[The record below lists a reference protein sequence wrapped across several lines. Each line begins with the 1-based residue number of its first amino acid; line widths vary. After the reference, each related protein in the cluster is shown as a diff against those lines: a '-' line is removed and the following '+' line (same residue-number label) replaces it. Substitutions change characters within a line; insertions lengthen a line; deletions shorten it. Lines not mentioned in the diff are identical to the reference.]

1 VGYPCGYKSSNNNNP
16 NKFLQEVTNMSQVN
30 PYPRIKLPHTVIVK
44 APGLLPML
52 YTVRELAD
60 ELSMPERTLRD
71 WLLHGA
77 PHTRDRLGH
86 IWVNGQAFAGWVLSQ
101 RKKAPGPRLKPNEGY
116 CLFCN
121 RIVIVF
127 NPTRRSSA
135 GKLVYIQG
143 LCPHC
148 NGKVSRGARR
158 DSAQ

>member
-1 VGYPCGYKSSNNNNP
+1 
-16 NKFLQEVTNMSQVN
+16 MSQYLST
-30 PYPRIKLPHTVIVK
+30 PHTKLPHAVIVR

-52 YTVRELAD
+52 YKVHELAD

-71 WLLHGA
+71 WLHHGA

-86 IWVNGQAFAGWVLSQ
+86 IWVDGQVFMAWVVSQ
-101 RKKAPGPRLKPNEGY
+101 RKKSTRVKLQPGEGY
-116 CLFCN
+116 CMNCN
-121 RIVIVF
+121 RVVMILHPIHH
-127 NPTRRSSA
+127 PSS

-143 LCPHC
+143 VCPQC

>member
-1 VGYPCGYKSSNNNNP
+1 MSLYLSN
-16 NKFLQEVTNMSQVN
+16 
-30 PYPRIKLPHTVIVK
+30 PRTKLPHAVIVK

-71 WLLHGA
+71 WLHHGA

-86 IWVNGQAFAGWVLSQ
+86 IWVDGQAFTAWVSSE
-101 RKKAPGPRLKPNEGY
+101 RKKDTRVRLQPGQGY
-116 CLFCN
+116 CMNCN
-121 RIVIVF
+121 RIVMMLH
-127 NPTRRSSA
+127 PARRPSV

-143 LCPHC
+143 VCPHC
-148 NGKVSRGARR
+148 NGKVSRGARC

>member
-1 VGYPCGYKSSNNNNP
+1 
-16 NKFLQEVTNMSQVN
+16 MSLDLSF
-30 PYPRIKLPHTVIVK
+30 PRIKLPHHVIVK

-86 IWVNGQAFAGWVLSQ
+86 IWVNGQAFAAWALSQ
-101 RKKAPGPRLKPNEGY
+101 RRKAPGSRLNPGEGY
-116 CLFCN
+116 CMFCN
-121 RIVIVF
+121 RIVRVLYPI
-127 NPTRRSSA
+127 RRPST

-143 LCPHC
+143 VCPHC

>member
-1 VGYPCGYKSSNNNNP
+1 
-16 NKFLQEVTNMSQVN
+16 MSQDLSN
-30 PYPRIKLPHTVIVK
+30 PRIKLPHLVIVK

-77 PHTRDRLGH
+77 PYTRDRLGH
-86 IWVNGQAFAGWVLSQ
+86 IWINDQAFAAWVLSQ
-101 RKKAPGPRLKPNEGY
+101 RKKAPRTRLNTNEGY
-116 CLFCN
+116 CMFCN
-121 RIVIVF
+121 RIVIVLH
-127 NPTRRSSA
+127 PTRRPSA

-158 DSAQ
+158 DPAQ

>member
-1 VGYPCGYKSSNNNNP
+1 
-16 NKFLQEVTNMSQVN
+16 MSQYFPN
-30 PYPRIKLPHTVIVK
+30 PRTKLPHAVIVK

-71 WLLHGA
+71 WLHHGA
-77 PHTRDRLGH
+77 PHSLDRLGH
-86 IWVNGQAFAGWVLSQ
+86 IWVDGQAFTAWVGSQ
-101 RKKAPGPRLKPNEGY
+101 RKKDPRVRLQPGEGY
-116 CLFCN
+116 CMNCN
-121 RIVIVF
+121 RTVMIL
-127 NPTRRSSA
+127 NPTRRLSS

-143 LCPHC
+143 ICPHC